1 MNTQGDS
8 MPNVYDTPTFNLK
21 AVVKETGVKPD
32 TLRAWERRYGLP
44 QPGRTEGGHRL
55 YSQRDVDIIKW
66 LVARQ
71 EEGMRI
77 KRAVELWR
85 RLKAEGA
92 GGRLHVPPLSPPR
105 KQGGGSLPLAR
116 EGQERLYTTVST
128 SRTTPPTQVST
139 GDTLADMRQAWVSA
153 CLDFDEERAE
163 QVITRAFALY
173 PPEVICLE
181 LLRGGIAH
189 IGQAWYEGNA
199 TVQQEHFAT
208 SLAMRRVEALVVAAP
223 SPTRPGRILAACPP
237 EEEHSFSLVLLTFLL
252 RREGWEVL
260 YLGANVPVEK
270 IETTVTATQPQLAIL
285 AAQQLYTAANLS
297 KMAQLLQQANTPLAF
312 GGGIFNRLPALRS
325 HIPGHFLGPS
335 LETAPHLVEQ
345 LMITP
350 RPSPPSKSPSQMYRQ
365 ALVHYRDRLPFIEA
379 HVWEALESGVDL
391 HIGQARER
399 LVDVNQALARDII
412 AALTLGD
419 ISFLDASLFIWEGL
433 RHDGQAKLFIEYLEA
448 YHQAVHAHLGDRGTL
463 IANWLAQRIEKEP
476 TQTDGDQVI

>member
-1 MNTQGDS
+1 
-8 MPNVYDTPTFNLK
+8 MPNIYETPTFNLK
-21 AVVKETGVKPD
+21 AVVQETGVKPD

-85 RLKAEGA
+85 RLKTEGA
-92 GGRLHVPPLSPPR
+92 GQRVARNSSFTQPRLY
-105 KQGGGSLPLAR
+105 SLPRAR
-116 EGQERLYTTVST
+116 EGQEGLHRTVWT
-128 SRTTPPTQVST
+128 PRTAPPTQVST
-139 GDTLADMRQAWVSA
+139 GDRLADMRQAWVSA
-153 CLDFDEERAE
+153 CLDFDEEKAE

-181 LLRGGIAH
+181 LLRGGIAQ
-189 IGQAWYEGNA
+189 IGQDWYEGNA

-223 SPTRPGRILAACPP
+223 SPTRPGRILVACPP
-237 EEEHSFSLVLLTFLL
+237 EEEHSFGLVLLTFLL

-270 IETTVTATQPQLAIL
+270 IETTMTATQPQLAIL
-285 AAQQLYTAANLS
+285 AAQQLHTAANLS
-297 KMAQLLQQANTPLAF
+297 QMAQLLQRANVPLAF

-325 HIPGHFLGPS
+325 HIPGHFLSPS
-335 LETAPHLVEQ
+335 LKTAPYSVEQ
-345 LMITP
+345 LMVTP
-350 RPSPPSKSPSQMYRQ
+350 RPSPPSKSPSQMHQ
-365 ALVHYRDRLPFIEA
+365 QTLAHYRDRLPFIEA
-379 HVWEALESGVDL
+379 HVWEALEPGADL
-391 HIGQARER
+391 HIDQARER
-399 LVDVNQALARDII
+399 LADVNQALARDII

-419 ISFLDASLFIWEGL
+419 ISFLDASTFVWEGL
-433 RHDGQAKLFIEYLEA
+433 CHDGQARLFVDYLDV
-448 YHQAVHAHLGDRGTL
+448 YRQAVHAHLGDQGAL
-463 IANWLAQRIEKEP
+463 ITNWLAQRIDTGP
-476 TQTDGDQVI
+476 ARINGDQVI